1 MQANE
6 LFTIREREERDA
18 AGIGRVRIDAW
29 RAAYRGIVPDE
40 VLANLDYTAE
50 AERHRQRFH
59 ETKGQ
64 ANLFLYVAVDTA
76 ENVVGFGVGG
86 TERDG
91 LAGYPG
97 ELYALYVH
105 PDWQSRGVGR
115 ALAAAVFADLHAA
128 GLEPLVIWALKE
140 NTRAGAFYRRLG
152 GEVVAEKTVVI
163 GGKSLVEVGFGMR
176 KIVNSNE

>member
-1 MQANE
+1 M
-6 LFTIREREERDA
+6 FTIREREERDA

-40 VLANLDYTAE
+40 VLANLDYAAE

-59 ETKGQ
+59 ETRGQ
-64 ANLFLYVAVDTA
+64 ANHFFYVAVDAA
-76 ENVVGFGVGG
+76 ESVVGFGVGG
-86 TERDG
+86 SERDG
-91 LAGYPG
+91 LPGYPG

-152 GEVVAEKTVVI
+152 GEVVAEKQITI
-163 GGKSLVEVGFGMR
+163 GGKVLAEVGFGMGTSG
-176 KIVNSNE
+176 NSEQGRGRE